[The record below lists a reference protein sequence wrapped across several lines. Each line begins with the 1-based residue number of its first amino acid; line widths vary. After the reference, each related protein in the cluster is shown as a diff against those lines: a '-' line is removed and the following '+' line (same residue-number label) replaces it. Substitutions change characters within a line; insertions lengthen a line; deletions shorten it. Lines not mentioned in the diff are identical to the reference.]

1 MRTIGIVQEMPT
13 MWPAWITGNI
23 REILIMATAAN
34 SIMNAIRHS
43 PSHESAQIF
52 LGDASIS
59 VRDLNAAL
67 LHRSD
72 QPVNAEAGAE
82 SGPETLQEKGCNLL
96 LIDYKL
102 PGRAGLRLIVK
113 MRATNMAAPVVMTS
127 ITIDADELSRNSR
140 FKLAATHTKTLT
152 AGKLLELA
160 SAVLQITGAAPVE
173 VHPPALIE
181 SIERR
186 LQVIQQLTPPV
197 R

>member
-1 MRTIGIVQEMPT
+1 M
-13 MWPAWITGNI
+13 A
-23 REILIMATAAN
+23 MATN
-34 SIMNAIRHS
+34 LNMNRTHHS
-43 PSHESAQIF
+43 PSHEPARIF

-67 LHRSD
+67 LHRAD
-72 QPVNAEAGAE
+72 QPVNAE

-96 LIDYKL
+96 VIDYKL

-197 R
+197 RW